1 MLVPMLLAVVAY
13 PGADYLHPKLHFT
26 PTVVSD
32 RGGWH
37 DIAGCITYYGVHHV
51 FQGTGWNHAISTDL
65 IRWQTAPH
73 GPNAVHETYAGM
85 ESQSDPCSGFI
96 ARDPATGAVCAGFR
110 QCSSSKGVAGGAPWD
125 VPLELRCALDDD
137 LNKWNDAAPEYL
149 FNVSFWRAIPYDPA
163 RPWREADG
171 NWYVLL
177 SMDGCNST
185 SHALPCHAGGM
196 LGMWSSPAL
205 RGEAAF
211 WTYVGDV
218 FKTNTTVLSDGFLS
232 KEFVTIDYLGSLP
245 GDPYPEAA
253 GGTGT
258 RLFLN
263 NVGGNGGGD
272 GCCSGT
278 TSYFVVEQPPGQ
290 PMQLVMPGQQM
301 VDWGAFSLR
310 PLPLPYDPSG
320 EVELP
325 SSTLGDLILSGQAE
339 SSHGPADDATSGSNV
354 RSGGPGGS
362 GTVLV
367 GGGVLAPGHVIERV
381 ALSFRY
387 IAGYCGSA
395 PCPEGASTVTVVL
408 TDASGGVLATLYRS
422 PPLCNY
428 SFDNFT
434 QYSPPLHINVTGLS
448 IPNDELVRLA
458 IQISN
463 NQRNIQIP
471 VDNKVGGFKVR
482 LGWAT
487 TTTAAFPRL
496 LRDVEPRD
504 AAAAA
509 APAARLA
516 VPPRHDLLSG
526 RARQGKAVP
535 PRLDLL
541 SGKASRGF
549 SMARTLGSEQVDQV
563 TVPGRRVLI
572 GWTGPAPS
580 DMPFLANLGS
590 AQSIS
595 RDLALAPDRSLLQR
609 FVPELTTARVAAIAP
624 ADAGMRA
631 EVYATLPAACADA
644 AGLTDACGISVFG
657 DGVNATTIK
666 LLPSVGLVAVN
677 ATLQGNTLVRAGP
690 LPPQCTAVTCG
701 EGAEDG
707 WRIHAILDHSILEL
721 IVNNATAFV
730 VYVAPAS
737 DRAKEVALL
746 GNDVTLPTSAINVWQ
761 LDAVNNLLIDA

>member
-1 MLVPMLLAVVAY
+1 ML
-13 PGADYLHPKLHFT
+13 
-26 PTVVSD
+26 
-32 RGGWH
+32 
-37 DIAGCITYYGVHHV
+37 I
-51 FQGTGWNHAISTDL
+51 
-65 IRWQTAPH
+65 
-73 GPNAVHETYAGM
+73 
-85 ESQSDPCSGFI
+85 
-96 ARDPATGAVCAGFR
+96 
-110 QCSSSKGVAGGAPWD
+110 
-125 VPLELRCALDDD
+125 
-137 LNKWNDAAPEYL
+137 
-149 FNVSFWRAIPYDPA
+149 
-163 RPWREADG
+163 
-171 NWYVLL
+171 
-177 SMDGCNST
+177 
-185 SHALPCHAGGM
+185 
-196 LGMWSSPAL
+196 
-205 RGEAAF
+205 
-211 WTYVGDV
+211 
-218 FKTNTTVLSDGFLS
+218 DGFLS

-245 GDPYPEAA
+245 GDPYPQVA

-278 TSYFVVEQPPGQ
+278 TSYFVIEQPPGQ

-395 PCPEGASTVTVVL
+395 PCPGGASTATVVL
-408 TDASGGVLATLYRS
+408 IDASGGVLATLYRS

-434 QYSPPLHINVTGLS
+434 QYSPPLRINVTGLS
-448 IPNDELVRLA
+448 VPNDELVRLA

-471 VDNKVGGFKVR
+471 VDNKAGGFKVR

-496 LRDVEPRD
+496 LRDVEARD

-509 APAARLA
+509 APAARLGA
-516 VPPRHDLLSG
+516 PAARLSAPA
-526 RARQGKAVP
+526 ARLAVP
-535 PRLDLL
+535 PRLELL

-572 GWTGPAPS
+572 SGHGGSIRRDGAGTAGLTGPAPS

-609 FVPELTTARVAAIAP
+609 FVPELMTARLTAVAP

-631 EVYATLPAACADA
+631 EVYATLPASCADA
-644 AGLTDACGISVFG
+644 AGPTDACGMSVFG

-690 LPPQCTAVTCG
+690 LPPQCTAATCG
-701 EGAEDG
+701 EVAEDG

-737 DRAKEVALL
+737 DQAKEVALL
-746 GNDVTLPTSAINVWQ
+746 GNDATLPTSAINVWQ
-761 LDAVNNLLIDA
+761 LDAVNNLSVA